1 LQPFQFQRILA
12 SGSLIQRSAIASMNP
27 TLRTLLFRVMILG
40 LVLGAWCPAARAQFQ
55 TNIVLDKPAYL
66 TYEPVTATVTI
77 KNLSGSDVVMGGP
90 NGLAWLNFDVTDPSG
105 NRVAPVRLRTDE
117 TIVFKA
123 GASLQRSIRV
133 SDYVPFSEY
142 GSYGVMASVYH
153 PPSQQYYASN
163 RLRVS
168 FTDVKPFWEQS
179 YGVPLGLPGAGQIR
193 RYALCLRRDTERTF
207 LYSRVLDDKT
217 GLKLSTFCLG
227 TCIMVADPQV
237 TIDSSNKLHVL
248 YMAIPHVYA
257 HATINTQGRMERAP
271 TFHKE
276 VGSDRPQLV
285 VQKDQ
290 SIGVMG
296 GVIYDPAIAEAPP
309 TTKARSIKD
318 RPPGL

>member
-1 LQPFQFQRILA
+1 
-12 SGSLIQRSAIASMNP
+12 MNP
-27 TLRTLLFRVMILG
+27 TLRTLLFRAIMVALA
-40 LVLGAWCPAARAQFQ
+40 LAALCPAARAQFE
-55 TNIVLDKPAYL
+55 TNIALDKTGYL

-77 KNLSGSDVVMGGP
+77 TNRSGSDIVMGGP
-90 NGLAWLNFDVTDPSG
+90 NGMAWLNFDVTNPSG
-105 NRVAPVRLRTDE
+105 DRVSPVRLRTDE

-123 GASLQRSIRV
+123 GAKLQRSIRV
-133 SDYVPFSEY
+133 SDYIVFSEY
-142 GSYGVMASVYH
+142 GSYGVTASVYH

-193 RYALCLRRDTERTF
+193 RYALCLLKESDRTY

-217 GLKLSTFCLG
+217 NIKLTTFCLG

-237 TIDSSNKLHVL
+237 TIDSSNMLHVL
-248 YMAIPHVYA
+248 YMTIPHVYA
-257 HATINTQGRMERAP
+257 HATINSQGRLDRAP

-285 VQKDQ
+285 VQNDQ
-290 SIGVMG
+290 SIGVVG
-296 GVIYDPAIAEAPP
+296 GVIYDPAVAEAPAS
-309 TTKARSIKD
+309 TKARSIKD
-318 RPPGL
+318 KPPGL